1 MEKEKKKFRFRFTI
15 GNKIL
20 AGFLSLII
28 LFIINAAIIFFTGN
42 NIDKVVEQ
50 SSQNIRPS
58 KDAINE
64 LILMVT
70 RSKMLITNWVYLQSN
85 TEDKQA
91 LRELHSN
98 YYPELKDKVSKLM
111 PQWESDSQRWLMD
124 TVFIKFEAMMEAQ
137 KGVMSQLVTFENYED
152 PLTKL
157 LAEDAIESQI
167 IPQTTAITKL
177 LDKIADLQAAVTAES
192 DAQLTASTKTLR
204 NITLILSAITVALGL
219 VSAFLMIRSITVPVN
234 YLKSI
239 VVKLGRGELVEDKNT
254 KFNNDE
260 IGEMAA
266 AMDNLVNG
274 LKDTTLFAEN
284 IGKGTYATDFKPLS
298 EHDVLGNALINMR
311 DNLSRVAD
319 EDKKRNWA
327 TEGLAKFGEILRTN
341 TNDLNK
347 LTDEIVLNLVKYL
360 KANQGAIYIIDDD
373 QSGEEP
379 TMSMKACYAWDK
391 KKFLNHKIHRG
402 EGLAGQAWQEGDL
415 IYLTEVPQNYIRI
428 TSGLGDA
435 NPTSVLIVPL
445 KLNEQIFGVV
455 EIASFGQFQDFEME
469 FVQKIAE
476 SIAST
481 ISSVKVNART
491 QRLLEESQEMTEQMR
506 AQEEEMRQNM
516 EELQATQ
523 EEMNR
528 GQAESESTMRVINEA
543 MAVIEFDPDGTILKA
558 NSNFLDVMGY
568 KQDEIVGEHHRVF
581 VAKDERNSDSY
592 RNFWRDLASGRA
604 NRGDFKR
611 INKKGEEVWLRASYS
626 PVKDKSGNVVRV
638 MKVAYD
644 ITSLKKAHA

>member
-1 MEKEKKKFRFRFTI
+1 MEKEKKKFKIRFTI

-28 LFIINAAIIFFTGN
+28 LFIINASIIFLTGN

-91 LRELHSN
+91 LRDLHN
-98 YYPELKDKVSKLM
+98 FDYPALKERVATLM
-111 PQWESDSQRWLMD
+111 PQWESDSQRMLMD
-124 TVFIKFEAMMEAQ
+124 TVFTKFEAMMEAQ

-167 IPQTTAITKL
+167 IPQTTTVTKL
-177 LDKIADLQAAVTAES
+177 LTKIAGFQAAVTAES
-192 DAQLTASTKTLR
+192 DDQLKTSTKRLR

-239 VVKLGRGELVEDKNT
+239 VVKLGKGELVEDKNT

-260 IGEMAA
+260 IGEMAK

-274 LKDTTLFAEN
+274 LKATTLFAEN
-284 IGKGTYATDFKPLS
+284 IGKGSYSSDFNPLS

-360 KANQGAIYIIDDD
+360 KGNQGAIYIVDDE
-373 QSGEEP
+373 QTGEEA

-455 EIASFGQFQDFEME
+455 EIASFGQFQDFEIE
-469 FVQKIAE
+469 FVQRIAE

-481 ISSVKVNART
+481 ISSVKINART

-523 EEMNR
+523 EEMTR
-528 GQAESESTMRVINEA
+528 GQAESEGTMRVINDA
-543 MAVIEFDPDGTILKA
+543 MSVIEFDPDGTIIRA
-558 NSNFLDVMGY
+558 NQNFLDIMGY
-568 KQDEIVGEHHRVF
+568 KQDEIIGEHHRIF
-581 VAKDERNSDSY
+581 VGKDERMSDSY
-592 RNFWRDLASGRA
+592 KNFWRDLSNGRA
-604 NRGDFKR
+604 NRGEFKR
-611 INKKGEEVWLRASYS
+611 VTKRGEDVWLKASYA
-626 PVKDKSGNVVRV
+626 PIKDKSGNVSKIMGVG
-638 MKVAYD
+638 YD
-644 ITSLKKAHA
+644 ITSLKKG